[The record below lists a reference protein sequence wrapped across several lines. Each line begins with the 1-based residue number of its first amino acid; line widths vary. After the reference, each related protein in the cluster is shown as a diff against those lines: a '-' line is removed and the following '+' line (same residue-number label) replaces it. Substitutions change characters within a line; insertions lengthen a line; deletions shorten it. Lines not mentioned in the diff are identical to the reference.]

1 LTIFV
6 ADAPGQRSPHIIVLK
21 REARRGP
28 TGAVHTAITDGFQLQ
43 RVFNNRHIE
52 NLFHDFA
59 SIKFFLARDNVREV
73 LVVR

>member
-1 LTIFV
+1 MKK
-6 ADAPGQRSPHIIVLK
+6 IVLS
-21 REARRGP
+21 REARRVP
-28 TGAVHTAITDGFQLQ
+28 TGAAQSTKSDGFQLQ

-59 SIKFFLARDNVREV
+59 SIKFFLARDNIREM

>member
-1 LTIFV
+1 MGGDIVKVVDDRVFV
-6 ADAPGQRSPHIIVLK
+6 GLDAFSG
-21 REARRGP
+21 E
-28 TGAVHTAITDGFQLQ
+28 Q

-59 SIKFFLARDNVREV
+59 SIKFFLARDNIREV

>member
-1 LTIFV
+1 
-6 ADAPGQRSPHIIVLK
+6 VL
-21 REARRGP
+21 RNEARRPP
-28 TGAVHTAITDGFQLQ
+28 TGTAHTTTTTDGFQLQ

-59 SIKFFLARDNVREV
+59 SIKFFLARDNIREV